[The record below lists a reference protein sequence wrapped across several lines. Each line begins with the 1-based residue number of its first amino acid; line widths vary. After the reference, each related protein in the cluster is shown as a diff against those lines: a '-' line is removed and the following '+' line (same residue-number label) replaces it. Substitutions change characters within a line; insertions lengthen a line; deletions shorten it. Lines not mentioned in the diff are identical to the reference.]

1 MKSLLS
7 SLFDTQ
13 LMDHMAVQPEEKMR
27 NIQKDITL
35 TAGGSPQGF
44 RLTKPDAFSGVE
56 ILRLLLRLQ
65 GEPPATAGG
74 GCFAGGEVNRIS
86 ADARGARDG
95 IPSAVR
101 VRNLTPQCGVAPTEV
116 AEAAG
121 AERSYTVLDLIT
133 SLSSD
138 ELRSVMTSCLNHT
151 EVLLPAGPHPV
162 MTGSEWG
169 YPELKHDTVSCM
181 KLVLEEITWALEGFF
196 GGGGPDSLPADATTS
211 RSSARTSTSSSSSR

>member
-1 MKSLLS
+1 
-7 SLFDTQ
+7 
-13 LMDHMAVQPEEKMR
+13 MR
-27 NIQKDITL
+27 NITKDIQL
-35 TAGGSPQGF
+35 TIEDSSQGF

-65 GEPPATAGG
+65 DRWDEDERNKGTVTAVPRTWNEVTVPDVTPPG
-74 GCFAGGEVNRIS
+74 RS
-86 ADARGARDG
+86 
-95 IPSAVR
+95 
-101 VRNLTPQCGVAPTEV
+101 PTI
-116 AEAAG
+116 
-121 AERSYTVLDLIT
+121 LDLIT
-133 SLSSD
+133 SLSGD

-196 GGGGPDSLPADATTS
+196 GGGGPDSPPADATTS
-211 RSSARTSTSSSSSR
+211 RPNARTSTSSSSSR

>member
-1 MKSLLS
+1 
-7 SLFDTQ
+7 
-13 LMDHMAVQPEEKMR
+13 MR
-27 NIQKDITL
+27 TITKDIQL
-35 TAGGSPQGF
+35 NIDGNSVNF

-74 GCFAGGEVNRIS
+74 GCFAGGEVNRS
-86 ADARGARDG
+86 KRA
-95 IPSAVR
+95 
-101 VRNLTPQCGVAPTEV
+101 PQCGVAPTEV

-151 EVLLPAGPHPV
+151 EVLLPAGPPKR
-162 MTGSEWG
+162 
-169 YPELKHDTVSCM
+169 PEHDLKA
-181 KLVLEEITWALEGFF
+181 LITKRQDF
-196 GGGGPDSLPADATTS
+196 
-211 RSSARTSTSSSSSR
+211 R

>member
-1 MKSLLS
+1 
-7 SLFDTQ
+7 
-13 LMDHMAVQPEEKMR
+13 MR
-27 NIQKDITL
+27 IVTKDIQL
-35 TAGGSPQGF
+35 PIDGSPLSF

-65 GEPPATAGG
+65 
-74 GCFAGGEVNRIS
+74 
-86 ADARGARDG
+86 DARPEES
-95 IPSAVR
+95 PS
-101 VRNLTPQCGVAPTEV
+101 
-116 AEAAG
+116 
-121 AERSYTVLDLIT
+121 VLDLIT

-181 KLVLEEITWALEGFF
+181 KLVLEEIAWALEGFF
-196 GGGGPDSLPADATTS
+196 AEGGPNASPAEANTS
-211 RSSARTSTSSSSSR
+211 P

>member
-1 MKSLLS
+1 
-7 SLFDTQ
+7 
-13 LMDHMAVQPEEKMR
+13 MR
-27 NIQKDITL
+27 QITKDIQITID
-35 TAGGSPQGF
+35 GSPQSF

-65 GEPPATAGG
+65 
-74 GCFAGGEVNRIS
+74 
-86 ADARGARDG
+86 DARPEEN
-95 IPSAVR
+95 PS
-101 VRNLTPQCGVAPTEV
+101 
-116 AEAAG
+116 
-121 AERSYTVLDLIT
+121 VLDLIT

-196 GGGGPDSLPADATTS
+196 GGGGPDSPPADVTTS
-211 RSSARTSTSSSSSR
+211 RLSARTSTGSSSSR

>member
-1 MKSLLS
+1 
-7 SLFDTQ
+7 
-13 LMDHMAVQPEEKMR
+13 MR
-27 NIQKDITL
+27 IITKDIQL
-35 TAGGSPQGF
+35 PIDGSPLSF

-65 GEPPATAGG
+65 
-74 GCFAGGEVNRIS
+74 
-86 ADARGARDG
+86 DARPEEN
-95 IPSAVR
+95 PS
-101 VRNLTPQCGVAPTEV
+101 
-116 AEAAG
+116 
-121 AERSYTVLDLIT
+121 VLDLIT

-196 GGGGPDSLPADATTS
+196 GDGGPDSLPADATTP
-211 RSSARTSTSSSSSR
+211 RPSA

>member
-1 MKSLLS
+1 
-7 SLFDTQ
+7 
-13 LMDHMAVQPEEKMR
+13 MR
-27 NIQKDITL
+27 TITKDIQL
-35 TAGGSPQGF
+35 TIDGSPQGF

-65 GEPPATAGG
+65 DQASCHPEPPSCHPEPQAK
-74 GCFAGGEVNRIS
+74 
-86 ADARGARDG
+86 D
-95 IPSAVR
+95 PS
-101 VRNLTPQCGVAPTEV
+101 
-116 AEAAG
+116 
-121 AERSYTVLDLIT
+121 VLDLIT

-169 YPELKHDTVSCM
+169 YPELKHDTVVCL

-196 GGGGPDSLPADATTS
+196 GGGGPDSPPADATTS
-211 RSSARTSTSSSSSR
+211 RPSARTSTSSSSSR